1 MSVSYSED
9 YELNLLDKLTAK
21 EAMNT
26 SYAVQREGR
35 HDELDLIEFLGP
47 SNNSVTRQI
56 KLDMTIDSR
65 KVTIEQATAFLS
77 QLKLSLA

>member
-1 MSVSYSED
+1 M
-9 YELNLLDKLTAK
+9 NLLDKLTAA
-21 EAMNT
+21 EA
-26 SYAVQREGR
+26 SYAVQRDER
-35 HDELDLIEFLGP
+35 HNELDLIDFLGP
-47 SNNSVTRQI
+47 SNKLVTLQI